1 MEQSSAQ
8 NRMPG
13 LPHSR
18 TPQGPSPQFWNSMD
32 SMYPDSQIQQ
42 SQSQQPQDPSSQQ
55 PLGISWDH
63 PVLQQQQPMLQQQ
76 QTQMTSPNDP
86 NLEIYS
92 IPQSWQPNPLHQPG
106 RGGYVPSPQY
116 QTAQPLQ
123 QYQPNQMQYD
133 SRSLQASESSAFPS
147 YSFPPNF
154 YPQQLSM
161 QDSFQT
167 RPTQQHPQSAEF
179 QVPTPQPALSQFA
192 APPGYPPSEL
202 HNTIDLTEDFPSEP
216 GHHHTI
222 DPQFLNPT
230 TQSAERQAMHNNF
243 MYGNPAEFDRA
254 GGQMF
259 NYFENGISAQPQFR
273 VGPGHA
279 GPQNGM
285 SASSHT
291 GLPVPEGVNAAK
303 KPPKK
308 QPAKKTAKKENKAKG
323 ASSESSDS
331 ELEIE
336 APPEPSPIPAVR
348 PTEPIAAAVYDTL
361 QAVWSPRNKR
371 VSADKVKNG
380 LMAFKEIIKTLRDS
394 WKDQVQAMK
403 NAENQG
409 DNDKAA
415 ALRKGVILQRQTMDK
430 IMTTAMEMGHPV
442 IVEKCGEHP
451 VALAAI
457 YSFLADRFQAA
468 DFEGSLTINMIKL
481 LAQFITVDEEILQ
494 KTNLAK
500 LLPRFIK
507 KGGPSIKES
516 AQKILDNAAAATKWK
531 QKIAETAAE
540 DSSGK
545 GSSADSPSEIAGSKR
560 ARDGESNVQPATKRM
575 VVTSN
580 PKDANK
586 PALPANGVGKR
597 PVEGAQNGKPA
608 TAAAP
613 RPRAN
618 VVAPKPSSLFGA
630 LSSASKRP
638 GTTNAERAAAI
649 AAGKSTPATE
659 KKEKPAAPPPKP
671 AFSFGDIMADLSKPK
686 ETVVVKPTEE
696 RPPETEEERTKRLR
710 KEERRKLRVTWKPE
724 ESLTEVRLFTHDPDE
739 ELGPGDGSLRG
750 AGDTKGEGSV
760 LKLHKDLEELEEDDL
775 GGLRETSY
783 GEYPALTEI
792 VIESEEMKNG
802 NFIKRG
808 GNQIPHSPEKEA
820 QDHRESTTLMVFH
833 TSPADVPS
841 TPKEPPAP
849 DVDEVVPDVIPFG
862 ELPDNIKARQERY
875 FEYMNP
881 KPAPPPPAQT
891 QPQPNPAPG
900 GFDISN
906 ILKLIH
912 AGTQQQS
919 TPPPQ
924 TVPQPAHPMSDLE
937 RTISMFRQTQ
947 PVVPQAPVPPAPVA
961 GVDFQNILNV
971 MKQLQPGAYTQ
982 PQQTQPAMAPNFGA
996 MFGPFNGANQQSGPP
1011 QHMQPAASYEDTE
1024 RMKRMREREDVPVDG
1039 QYDPSWSRQKRTKA
1053 NDAKPY
1059 KYGLV
1064 ACKFWAEGK
1073 CRKGD
1078 NCTFRHDT

>member
-13 LPHSR
+13 LPHTR
-18 TPQGPSPQFWNSMD
+18 TPQGPSPQFWNSME
-32 SMYPDSQIQQ
+32 SMYPDSQIQS
-42 SQSQQPQDPSSQQ
+42 SQSQQPQDASSQQ
-55 PLGISWDH
+55 PLGIGWDH
-63 PVLQQQQPMLQQQ
+63 PVLQQQQMLQHQ

-106 RGGYVPSPQY
+106 RGYVPSPQF

-123 QYQPNQMQYD
+123 QFPPNQMQYD
-133 SRSLQASESSAFPS
+133 SRSLQPSESSAFPS

-154 YPQQLSM
+154 YPQQLSV
-161 QDSFQT
+161 QDSYQA
-167 RPTQQHPQSAEF
+167 RPSQQNPQSAEF
-179 QVPTPQPALSQFA
+179 QVPTPQPTLSQFA
-192 APPGYPPSEL
+192 APPGYPPADL
-202 HNTIDLTEDFPSEP
+202 HNTIDLTQDFPSEP
-216 GHHHTI
+216 GHHQTI

-230 TQSAERQAMHNNF
+230 TQSAQRQVVNNNF
-243 MYGNPAEFDRA
+243 LYGNPAEFDRA

-259 NYFENGISAQPQFR
+259 DYFENDISAQPQFR

-279 GPQNGM
+279 NPQNGM
-285 SASSHT
+285 FASSHM
-291 GLPVPEGVNAAK
+291 GLPVPESISAAK
-303 KPPKK
+303 KPTKK

-323 ASSESSDS
+323 ASSESSEDS

-348 PTEPIAAAVYDTL
+348 PIEPIAAAVYDTL
-361 QAVWSPRNKR
+361 QAVWSPRNKK

-409 DNDKAA
+409 DNEKATE
-415 ALRKGVILQRQTMDK
+415 LKKSVILQRQTMDK

-494 KTNLAK
+494 KTNLTK

-507 KGGPSIKES
+507 KGGPSIKEP

-531 QKIAETAAE
+531 QKNAEIAD
-540 DSSGK
+540 DSSAK
-545 GSSADSPSEIAGSKR
+545 GSSADSPSAEIAGSKR
-560 ARDGESNVQPATKRM
+560 PRDGESNTQPATKRM

-580 PKDANK
+580 PKDLSK
-586 PALPANGVGKR
+586 PAVPANGVGKR
-597 PVEGAQNGKPA
+597 PVEGAQNGKAA
-608 TAAAP
+608 TTAAP

-649 AAGKSTPATE
+649 AAGKPAPAAE

-686 ETVVVKPTEE
+686 EPVVVKPTEE
-696 RPPETEEERTKRLR
+696 RAPETEEERTKRLR
-710 KEERRKLRVTWKPE
+710 KEERRKLRVTWKPDD
-724 ESLTEVRLFTHDPDE
+724 SLTEVRLFTHDPDE

-750 AGDTKGEGSV
+750 AGDVKGEGSV

-775 GGLRETSY
+775 GGMRETSY
-783 GEYPALTEI
+783 GEYPALTEV
-792 VIESEEMKNG
+792 VIESDEMKNG

-808 GNQIPHSPEKEA
+808 GNQIPSSPEKEA
-820 QDHRESTTLMVFH
+820 QDHRDRRPFDSEG
-833 TSPADVPS
+833 A
-841 TPKEPPAP
+841 PAP
-849 DVDEVVPDVIPFG
+849 EADEAVPDVIPFG
-862 ELPDNIKARQERY
+862 ELPDTIKARQERY

-881 KPAPPPPAQT
+881 KPAPPPPAQL
-891 QPQPNPAPG
+891 QPQPNQAAG

-906 ILKLIH
+906 ILKMIH

-924 TVPQPAHPMSDLE
+924 TAQQPAAPMSDLE
-937 RTISMFRQTQ
+937 RTINMFRQQQ
-947 PVVPQAPVPPAPVA
+947 PIVPQIPPVPQASLPQPPV
-961 GVDFQNILNV
+961 GGIDFQNILNV

-996 MFGPFNGANQQSGPP
+996 MFGQIPGQNQQSGPP
-1011 QHMQPAASYEDTE
+1011 QHMQSGINYEDPE
-1024 RMKRMREREDVPVDG
+1024 RLKRMREDPSADG

-1053 NDAKPY
+1053 NETKPY

-1078 NCTFRHDT
+1078 NCTFRHD